1 VSTKCGGASSLVSC
15 AVKGFDREGD
25 LLKRSAPGKDTG
37 AGGGASS
44 LVGCGVMGF
53 DREGDVFKRSAPGK
67 DTGAEMSDDPWALLV
82 VGAEGGL
89 DDGV

>member
-1 VSTKCGGASSLVSC
+1 MSTKRGGASSLVSC
-15 AVKGFDREGD
+15 GVKGFDRKGD
-25 LLKRSAPGKDTG
+25 LLKRSAPGEDTG

-53 DREGDVFKRSAPGK
+53 DREGDVFKQSAL
-67 DTGAEMSDDPWALLV
+67 GAEMSDDPWALLV

-89 DDGV
+89 DDAV